1 MGRRQ
6 VKKVVNGITNPT
18 IGDDSFEKSDHIPV
32 YRDFSENY
40 SWIESGDDNKQVVTV
55 GAEK

>member
-32 YRDFSENY
+32 YRGFSENY